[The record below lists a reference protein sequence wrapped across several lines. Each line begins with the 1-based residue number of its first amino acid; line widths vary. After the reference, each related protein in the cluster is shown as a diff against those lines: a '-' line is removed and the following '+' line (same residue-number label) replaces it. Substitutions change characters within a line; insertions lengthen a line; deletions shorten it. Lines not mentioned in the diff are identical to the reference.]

1 MRKAIKI
8 IAFAALFICL
18 TLGIAAGYPYGEKS
32 EAKSAAIEATQT
44 ARADF
49 TEIKIIK
56 AEENTYSYEY
66 PEEIYDDPTE
76 DEDTAI
82 AGDEENGFSEA
93 YQVIMNHISEILSLA
108 AFIGSLICAVIYKSG
123 LMPLMNNSLNG
134 LKSIVAKIKESAD
147 KAESDNKESIGG
159 IEDRIAELEDSI
171 SDMSEA
177 FMRLSESIEGYD
189 DQRAHRMRLDTIL
202 EGELEMLYDIFMTS
216 SLPEYEKAR
225 VGERMRK
232 LREVL
237 NSDEQGEK

>member
-1 MRKAIKI
+1 MMKAIKTL
-8 IAFAALFICL
+8 AFAAIFLCL
-18 TLGIAAGYPYGEKS
+18 ALGIIAGYPYARGGEA
-32 EAKSAAIEATQT
+32 ESATVEVSRV

-49 TEIKIIK
+49 AEMKIIK
-56 AEENTYSYEY
+56 ADGNTYVNEY
-66 PEEIYDDPTE
+66 TEEISDDAPKAE
-76 DEDTAI
+76 DATLSD
-82 AGDEENGFSEA
+82 GEENGFSEA
-93 YQVIMNHISEILSLA
+93 YKVVMSHISEILSLA

-147 KAESDNKESIGG
+147 RAESDNKESIGG
-159 IEDRIAELEDSI
+159 IGERIAELEDSI

-177 FMRLSESIEGYD
+177 FARLSASIEGYD
-189 DQRAHRMRLDTIL
+189 DQRAHQMRLDTIL

-237 NSDEQGEK
+237 NSDE